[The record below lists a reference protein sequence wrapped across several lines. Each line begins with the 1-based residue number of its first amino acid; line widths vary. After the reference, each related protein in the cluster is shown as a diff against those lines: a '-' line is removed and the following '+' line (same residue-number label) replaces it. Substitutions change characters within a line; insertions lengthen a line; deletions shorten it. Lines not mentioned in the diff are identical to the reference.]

1 MSCYDNKGNR
11 KKNCVEEPQNSFY
24 TKQQID
30 NLFEQFILLQNNFVR
45 VLNLE
50 QSDLSGIGTLKEQI
64 VDYINNLETPL
75 IIGETDSK
83 LNIHIIDYEETYELI
98 NLGKGQYGDGKLQIA
113 TANLF
118 KIASSATN
126 LVWVEI
132 DEDITAI
139 PNTGYIT
146 DSVTKIVVTLPS
158 DNSTYTVR
166 FFGNWKVNIPAGKTL
181 LFTDEIITE
190 SIESTGLHDAVEIL
204 HTNNTFKIISSVGNI
219 QFNNL

>member
-11 KKNCVEEPQNSFY
+11 KKNCVDNPSDSFY

-50 QSDLSGIGTLKEQI
+50 QSDLSGLGTLKEQI
-64 VDYINNLETPL
+64 VTYINELETPL
-75 IIGETDSK
+75 TIQETDSK
-83 LNIHIIDYEETYELI
+83 LNIHIVDYEETYELI
-98 NLGKGQYGDGKLQIA
+98 NLGRGQYGVGKNQIT

-118 KIASSATN
+118 KIASSANN

-146 DSVTKIVVTLPS
+146 DSNDKINITLPS

-166 FFGNWKVNIPAGKTL
+166 FFGNWKIIIPSGKTL
-181 LFTDEIITE
+181 LFIDETITE
-190 SIESTGLHDAVEIL
+190 SIESTSLHDSVEIL

-219 QFNNL
+219 IFNNL